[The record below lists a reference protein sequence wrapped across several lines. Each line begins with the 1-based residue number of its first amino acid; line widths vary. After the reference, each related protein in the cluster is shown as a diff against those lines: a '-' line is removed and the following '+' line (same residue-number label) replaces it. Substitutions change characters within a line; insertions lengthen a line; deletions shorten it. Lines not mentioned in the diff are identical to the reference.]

1 MSMNHLDNQRYFF
14 DFSSSFLSKSFTSS
28 ETDRYPN
35 SGCSFTNFSISSNS
49 ALGILAELYCGIEGI
64 YVCKN
69 INVDAT
75 QMWQFLNIGL
85 PLEHICNIEVAI

>member
-1 MSMNHLDNQRYFF
+1 MNHSNNQDYFF
-14 DFSSSFLSKSFTSS
+14 DFSSSFLSRLFTSS

-35 SGCSFTNFSISSNS
+35 SGCSLTNFSISSNS

-64 YVCKN
+64 YVCEN

-75 QMWQFLNIGL
+75 HMWQFLNNIGQL
-85 PLEHICNIEVAI
+85 VHICNTEVAI